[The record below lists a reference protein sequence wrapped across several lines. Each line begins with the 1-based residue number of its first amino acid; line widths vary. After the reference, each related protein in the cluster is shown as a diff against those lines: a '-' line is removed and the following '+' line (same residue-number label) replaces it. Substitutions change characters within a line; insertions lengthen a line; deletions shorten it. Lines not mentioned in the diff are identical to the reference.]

1 MYDGKLMNSI
11 VFNYNPI
18 ACEGQLVLQ
27 AGPKGNT
34 SYFVHTGHAQ
44 MLSQVRSV
52 VTRSIYSTLHSVGGI
67 QVFFPLFGQLDHQQ
81 IGGTVNANVCAILI
95 QTVCDLVQRSY
106 TIQHQMLN
114 AKGFLAIGYHLEK
127 VCLTTSCFANINICQ
142 RIMMIQLFL
151 LGFESSHQHGCSE
164 FVNLLNNVSS

>member
-1 MYDGKLMNSI
+1 MYDGKLMNAV

-27 AGPKGNT
+27 AGPKSNV
-34 SYFVHTGHAQ
+34 SHFVHTGHAQ
-44 MLSQVRSV
+44 MLSQVRAV
-52 VTRSIYSTLHSVGGI
+52 ITRSIYSTLHSVGGI

-81 IGGTVNANVCAILI
+81 TDGSINYNVCSILL
-95 QTVCDLVQRSY
+95 QTLCELIERSY

-127 VCLTTSCFANINICQ
+127 VRDLVNPHLLTFVLFRLRSNTSIWTC
-142 RIMMIQLFL
+142 
-151 LGFESSHQHGCSE
+151 
-164 FVNLLNNVSS
+164 

>member
-1 MYDGKLMNSI
+1 MYDGKLMSSI

-27 AGPKGNT
+27 AGPKTNV
-34 SYFVHTGHAQ
+34 SHFVHTGHAQ
-44 MLSQVRSV
+44 MLSQVRAV

-81 IGGTVNANVCAILI
+81 TDGSINYNVCSILL
-95 QTVCDLVQRSY
+95 QTLCELIERSY

-127 VCLTTSCFANINICQ
+127 VCNPLTPSVYSLSFS
-142 RIMMIQLFL
+142 
-151 LGFESSHQHGCSE
+151 LGFETTHQHGCIEIVDFLDHVLGENSKQK
-164 FVNLLNNVSS
+164 